1 MEKFG
6 FAWCGPGCDD
16 EGLLSLWIKEKGA
29 GPIALAGAGLARIAG
44 TTGH

>member
-6 FAWCGPGCDD
+6 FAWCGPGCND

-29 GPIALAGAGLARIAG
+29 GPIALPYASLAGIARAAGD
-44 TTGH
+44 